1 MDEDEED
8 SQGHYWDYVTTQ
20 FPLESVKFINFY
32 YLDATS
38 AREKA
43 LGWLLLSLSCEKAD
57 LSHVLLEVFNC
68 IPVLERYRR
77 DDSYLWQNRK
87 EVLECAKAI
96 EKLDLYSPC
105 PLIERY
111 IQYRKKRDPL
121 PETDQEVR

>member
-1 MDEDEED
+1 M
-8 SQGHYWDYVTTQ
+8 TTQ

-43 LGWLLLSLSCEKAD
+43 LGWLLLALSCEKGD
-57 LSHVLLEVFNC
+57 LSHVLLEVFSN

-87 EVLECAKAI
+87 EVLQCAKAV

-105 PLIERY
+105 LLIERY
-111 IQYRKKRDPL
+111 RQYTQKREPPEANQARQPPEIKNGREG
-121 PETDQEVR
+121 PETKQG